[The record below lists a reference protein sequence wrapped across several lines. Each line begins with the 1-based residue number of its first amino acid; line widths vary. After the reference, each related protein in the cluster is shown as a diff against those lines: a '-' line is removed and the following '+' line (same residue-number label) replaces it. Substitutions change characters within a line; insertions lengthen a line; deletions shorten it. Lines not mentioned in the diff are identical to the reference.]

1 MLQKFLLLLV
11 LLFTLVSCQLTET
24 MVIHEDGSGSI
35 SISMDLSEMM
45 AFSGEMM
52 TDSTITKMD
61 TIIPFKYILEEE
73 KDSIAQLSIREQIR
87 LKELE
92 NYNIHLLT
100 DPEINQMVIDIFTD
114 FKDVSEANDLMKA
127 FDETD
132 EFIPGMK
139 MDEDDD
145 SSNETNVGV
154 NYSFK
159 RGVFKRDSYILDP
172 EKYQVQMDSI
182 KEVESF
188 MSGMTYKLKYTFPKK
203 IKNSSVEDATY
214 SLDGK
219 TIEME
224 RSFIDY
230 IKNPDIMD
238 LEIELEK

>member
-1 MLQKFLLLLV
+1 MQKFIFLIV
-11 LLFTLVSCQLTET
+11 LLFTLVSCQFTET
-24 MVIHEDGSGSI
+24 MVLNEDGSGSI

-61 TIIPFKYILEEE
+61 TIIPFKYLLEEE
-73 KDSIAQLSIREQIR
+73 KDSIAKLSTREQKR

-92 NYNIHLLT
+92 NYNIRLLT

-139 MDEDDD
+139 MEGND
-145 SSNETNVGV
+145 SSENETNVGV
-154 NYSFK
+154 TYSYK
-159 RGVFKRDSYILDP
+159 KGVFKRDSYILDP
-172 EKYQVQMDSI
+172 EKYQMQMDSI

-203 IKNSSVEDATY
+203 IKKSSVEDATY

-238 LEIELEK
+238 LEVELEK

>member
-1 MLQKFLLLLV
+1 MLQRFLFLLV
-11 LLFTLVSCQLTET
+11 LIFTLVSCQFTET
-24 MVIHEDGSGSI
+24 MVINEDGSGSI

-73 KDSIAQLSIREQIR
+73 KDSIAQLSAREQKR

-92 NYNIHLLT
+92 NYNIHLIT
-100 DPEINQMVIDIFTD
+100 DPEINQMVIDVFTD
-114 FKDVSEANDLMKA
+114 FKDVSEANELMKA
-127 FDETD
+127 FDETN

-139 MDEDDD
+139 SDEEGEN
-145 SSNETNVGV
+145 SNETNVGV

-159 RGVFKRDSYILDP
+159 NGVFKRDSYILDP

-188 MSGMTYKLKYTFPKK
+188 MSGMTYKLKYTFPNK
-203 IKNSSVEDATY
+203 IKKSSVVDATY

-224 RSFIDY
+224 RPFIDY
-230 IKNPDIMD
+230 IRNPDMMD
-238 LEIELEK
+238 LEVELEK

>member
-1 MLQKFLLLLV
+1 MLRKFIFLLV
-11 LLFTLVSCQLTET
+11 LSFTLISCQFTET
-24 MVIHEDGSGSI
+24 MVINEDGSGSI

-73 KDSIAQLSIREQIR
+73 KDSIAQLSTREQKR

-92 NYNIHLLT
+92 NYNIHLIT

-139 MDEDDD
+139 MNEADD

-159 RGVFKRDSYILDP
+159 NGVFKRDSYILDP

-188 MSGMTYKLKYTFPKK
+188 MSGMTYKLKYTFPNK
-203 IKNSSVEDATY
+203 IKKSSVVDATY

-224 RSFIDY
+224 RPFIDY
-230 IKNPDIMD
+230 IRNPDMMD
-238 LEIELEK
+238 LEVELEK

>member
-1 MLQKFLLLLV
+1 MLQRFLFLLV
-11 LLFTLVSCQLTET
+11 LIFTLVSCQFTET
-24 MVIHEDGSGSI
+24 MVINEDGSGSI

-52 TDSTITKMD
+52 TDSTLTKMD

-73 KDSIAQLSIREQIR
+73 KDSIAKLSAREQKR
-87 LKELE
+87 LKNLE
-92 NYNIHLLT
+92 NYNIHLVT
-100 DPEINQMVIDIFTD
+100 DPEINKMVIDVFTD
-114 FKDVSEANDLMKA
+114 FKDVSEANELMKA

-139 MDEDDD
+139 TDEEGD

-154 NYSFK
+154 NYSYK
-159 RGVFKRDSYILDP
+159 RGVFKRDSYILDR

-188 MSGMTYKLKYTFPKK
+188 MSGMTYKLKYTFPRK
-203 IKNSSVEDATY
+203 IKKSSVEDATY

-238 LEIELEK
+238 LEVELEK

>member
-1 MLQKFLLLLV
+1 MLQKSIFLLV
-11 LLFTLVSCQLTET
+11 LIFTLVSCQFTET
-24 MVIHEDGSGSI
+24 MVLNEDGSGSI

-61 TIIPFKYILEEE
+61 TIIPFKTILEEE
-73 KDSIAQLSIREQIR
+73 KDSIAQLSDREQKR

-92 NYNIHLLT
+92 NYNIRLLT

-139 MDEDDD
+139 MEGND
-145 SSNETNVGV
+145 SSGNETNVGV
-154 NYSFK
+154 TYSFK
-159 RGVFKRDSYILDP
+159 KGVFKRDSYILDP
-172 EKYQVQMDSI
+172 EKYQMQMDSI
-182 KEVESF
+182 KDVESF

-203 IKNSSVEDATY
+203 IKKSSVEDATY

-238 LEIELEK
+238 LEVELEK